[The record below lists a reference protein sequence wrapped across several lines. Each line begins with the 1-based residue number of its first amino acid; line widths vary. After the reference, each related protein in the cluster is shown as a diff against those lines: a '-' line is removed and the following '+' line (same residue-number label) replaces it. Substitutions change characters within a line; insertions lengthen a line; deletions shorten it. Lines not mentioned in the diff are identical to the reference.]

1 MKKEK
6 IKERNGFK
14 LKEKVTHKSKIG
26 DRLRTYGQC
35 IIVEFDRN
43 FEDTVLIKVPTYSEY
58 NEDDGYE
65 AYVNIN
71 ELVHGWKESY

>member
-14 LKEKVTHKSKIG
+14 LKEKVIHASKTG
-26 DRLRTYGQC
+26 DKLRTYGQC
-35 IIVEFDRN
+35 IIVEFEKD
-43 FEDTVLIKVPTYSEY
+43 FEEDVLIKVPTYSEY
-58 NEDDGYE
+58 KDDDGYE

-71 ELVHGWKESY
+71 ELEHGWNEFK